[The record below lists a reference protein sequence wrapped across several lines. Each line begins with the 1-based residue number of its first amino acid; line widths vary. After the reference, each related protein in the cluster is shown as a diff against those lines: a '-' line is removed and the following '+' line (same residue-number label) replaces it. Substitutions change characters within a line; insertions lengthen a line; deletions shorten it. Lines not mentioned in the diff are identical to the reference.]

1 MNSIFDDERVI
12 NYYKKRIKHKRY
24 DIKNEIFLIINDII
38 ETSKVSYETVL
49 TEDEALKFFYKAQE
63 ETEELEEITLLG
75 EVALLISKIKN
86 RLMYLPDMLKEVF
99 NV

>member
-63 ETEELEEITLLG
+63 EEEVYEVTLQE
-75 EVALLISKIKN
+75 EVAMLLTKIKN
-86 RLMYLPDMLKEVF
+86 TIMHLPGTLKEVF